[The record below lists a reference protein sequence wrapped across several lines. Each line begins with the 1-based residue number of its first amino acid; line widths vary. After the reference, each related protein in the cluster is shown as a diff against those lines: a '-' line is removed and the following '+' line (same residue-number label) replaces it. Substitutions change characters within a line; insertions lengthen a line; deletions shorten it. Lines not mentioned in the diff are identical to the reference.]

1 MLDYSIFNK
10 TDLSTR
16 FKIAQIEKFRI
27 NFDDDIVLI
36 RGLLGGSDHRQ
47 YAPFN
52 SAMSLAKAHY
62 AKQNITIKS
71 EMQINDTVKNVLKWS
86 PTDLIDHVLEADA
99 HIMATHFTEAN
110 IAKNGSWTVPN
121 MLSNLDRLKHHLG
134 NTMGDRNG
142 CPVLRQ
148 GKKEIYARL
157 PDHCLP
163 TLIVDMSYLEA
174 RDETVVSVAVM
185 DDIKR

>member
-1 MLDYSIFNK
+1 MLDYSIFHR
-10 TDLSTR
+10 TDLSTK
-16 FKIAQIEKFRI
+16 FKIAQIEKSRI
-27 NFDDDIVLI
+27 NFDDNIVLI

-62 AKQNITIKS
+62 AKQNIIIKS
-71 EMQINDTVKNVLKWS
+71 EMQLNDTVKNILKWS
-86 PTDLIDHVLEADA
+86 PTDLVDHILEADA
-99 HIMATHFTEAN
+99 HIMATHFTEGN

-121 MLSNLDRLKHHLG
+121 ILSNLDRLKYHLG
-134 NTMGDRNG
+134 NVMGERNS

-163 TLIVDMSYLEA
+163 TLIIDMPYLEA
-174 RDETVVSVAVM
+174 WDGTVSVAAM